1 MSFWANTT
9 NGTTCAAQRSV
20 QRLGSGVQQ
29 MLRQR
34 CRRGEELGAAPQR
47 ACRLRRQGSRRAG
60 APCFPSSRTS
70 CMRHLRRQRTR
81 TVSVGAAT
89 GHSCRTGGRRRSK
102 QNAAQC
108 EQYRVRAPSPGP
120 IPRPRSSQRPWR
132 PLATWRARSAAARCP
147 EGRPRSHTCS
157 VDGPLPL
164 AQLRMLKG
172 QTFVNSAIESP
183 DKTFRLFLVPVP

>member
-1 MSFWANTT
+1 M
-9 NGTTCAAQRSV
+9 GEHDQRYHLAQRSEAW
-20 QRLGSGVQQ
+20 QRRGSGVQQ

-89 GHSCRTGGRRRSK
+89 GHSCRTGGRCRSK

-147 EGRPRSHTCS
+147 AADAGSPEVSH
-157 VDGPLPL
+157 GHG
-164 AQLRMLKG
+164 LRHDM
-172 QTFVNSAIESP
+172 TSRAYSI
-183 DKTFRLFLVPVP
+183 